1 MPRGGH
7 NKKQPPV
14 QAGPS
19 ALEKWPK
26 PPEDF
31 TEAEVVSW
39 SRVGRAVM
47 AARSVGPGDLILAE
61 RLAQLHA
68 RVSEAMRDPET
79 ANASLAATMRL
90 EADLLNRMGLTPLA
104 RRSIGPLSKPKK
116 GGGPLDEF

>member
-7 NKKQPPV
+7 NKKREPV
-14 QAGPS
+14 QSGPS
-19 ALEKWPK
+19 ALVRWPK
-26 PPEDF
+26 APEEF
-31 TEAEVVSW
+31 TEGEVKSW
-39 SRVGRAVM
+39 SRIGRAVM
-47 AARSVGPGDLILAE
+47 EAGSVGPGDLVLAE

-68 RVSEAMRDPET
+68 RVSLAMADPDT
-79 ANASLAATMRL
+79 AMASLAATMRL